1 VRVNHAQLGV
11 ALREGTHRVTLRYRP
26 RGFTT
31 GLLLLFAGLL
41 LLALGGRVL
50 AFPIRVSSRA

>member
-1 VRVNHAQLGV
+1 VNHAQLGV
-11 ALREGTHRVTLRYRP
+11 ALPEGTHRVTLRYRP
-26 RGFTT
+26 RGFTA
-31 GLLLLFAGLL
+31 GLLLLFAGLM